1 MYIYLPNTALTGEMA
16 EELECGVCLTLPE
29 GEVHQCNEGHCYC
42 VACWRTLDPRRCPEC
57 RQPIQESNRNRAQE
71 ARIAALEATCD
82 HCAEVTT
89 RGAMAAHLCACSQR
103 PTACAGAA
111 AGCGWAGVVVEQ
123 AAHEA
128 ICPFAICL
136 QMMVPLQARCD
147 GLQARCD
154 GLQAQNQQLQQQVAA
169 LEPQN
174 QQLQSQNQQLQSQ
187 NQLLQRQVAAL
198 QPLAGRV
205 RALEGEG
212 EAQAGGR
219 RRRQRVGAAPH
230 DAPPSNAAVKR
241 MGVAAAVAALRTHVA
256 VRRVAEEGCHRIA
269 CLCAEVGNRQPAV
282 EAGALEAV
290 VAALLAHPQVA
301 AVQQWGCCA
310 LGNVCNGEDAAA
322 TARKQRA
329 VLARAPD
336 AVMVAMQLH
345 QDNNAVQHCG
355 GQQVLDQALEVV
367 RHYVLEYFTSHDGA
381 IGVIG
386 ATMIN
391 CRNALEPRGVHYMQ
405 VQAAVLA
412 LSNEGHL
419 YTTID
424 GAHYKA
430 TA

>member
-1 MYIYLPNTALTGEMA
+1 MDNPLDCP
-16 EELECGVCLTLPE
+16 VCLTLPG
-29 GEVHQCNEGHCYC
+29 GEVHQCHNGHCYC
-42 VACWRTLDPRRCPEC
+42 VECWGEFRAPRRCPEC
-57 RQPIQESNRNRAQE
+57 RQALPQLNRNRAQE
-71 ARIAALEATCD
+71 ERIAALPAQCD
-82 HCAEVTT
+82 HCAEATT
-89 RGAMAAHLCACSQR
+89 RGAKAAHELACPQR
-103 PTACAGAA
+103 PANCFGAA
-111 AGCGWAGVVVEQ
+111 AGCGWAGVAAGQ
-123 AAHEA
+123 QAHEA
-128 ICPFAICL
+128 ACPLAGCQRL
-136 QMMVPLQARCD
+136 MAPLQALCA
-147 GLQARCD
+147 GLQAD
-154 GLQAQNQQLQQQVAA
+154 NQQLRQQVQAVNQQLRQQVAA
-169 LEPQN
+169 LEPLQAQN
-174 QQLQSQNQQLQSQ
+174 EQLQ
-187 NQLLQRQVAAL
+187 QRVAAL
-198 QPLAGRV
+198 EPLAGRV
-205 RALEGEG
+205 RALEGDAG
-212 EAQAGGR
+212 EGGR
-219 RRRQRVGAAPH
+219 RQRQRVGAAPH

-256 VRRVAEEGCHRIA
+256 VRRVAEEACHRVA
-269 CLCAEVGNRQPAV
+269 CLCTDVGNRQPAV
-282 EAGALEAV
+282 EAGALEAM

-391 CRNALEPRGVHYMQ
+391 CRNALQPRGVHYMQ

>member
-1 MYIYLPNTALTGEMA
+1 M
-16 EELECGVCLTLPE
+16 
-29 GEVHQCNEGHCYC
+29 
-42 VACWRTLDPRRCPEC
+42 
-57 RQPIQESNRNRAQE
+57 
-71 ARIAALEATCD
+71 
-82 HCAEVTT
+82 
-89 RGAMAAHLCACSQR
+89 
-103 PTACAGAA
+103 GAA
-111 AGCGWAGVVVEQ
+111 AGCGWAGVAAGQ
-123 AAHEA
+123 QAHEA
-128 ICPFAICL
+128 ACPLAGCQRL
-136 QMMVPLQARCD
+136 MAPLQALCA
-147 GLQARCD
+147 GLQAD
-154 GLQAQNQQLQQQVAA
+154 NQQLRQQVQAVNQQLRQQVAA
-169 LEPQN
+169 LEPLQAQN
-174 QQLQSQNQQLQSQ
+174 EQLQ
-187 NQLLQRQVAAL
+187 QRVAAL
-198 QPLAGRV
+198 EPLAGRV
-205 RALEGEG
+205 RALEGGAE
-212 EAQAGGR
+212 EGGR
-219 RRRQRVGAAPH
+219 RQRQRVGAAPH

-336 AVMVAMQLH
+336 AVVVAMQAH

-355 GQQVLDQALEVV
+355 GQQVLDQPMEVI
-367 RHYVLEYFTSHDGA
+367 RHYVMEYFTSHDGA

-391 CRNALEPRGVHYMQ
+391 CRNALQPRGVTYMQ

>member
-1 MYIYLPNTALTGEMA
+1 M
-16 EELECGVCLTLPE
+16 
-29 GEVHQCNEGHCYC
+29 
-42 VACWRTLDPRRCPEC
+42 
-57 RQPIQESNRNRAQE
+57 
-71 ARIAALEATCD
+71 
-82 HCAEVTT
+82 
-89 RGAMAAHLCACSQR
+89 
-103 PTACAGAA
+103 
-111 AGCGWAGVVVEQ
+111 
-123 AAHEA
+123 
-128 ICPFAICL
+128 
-136 QMMVPLQARCD
+136 
-147 GLQARCD
+147 
-154 GLQAQNQQLQQQVAA
+154 
-169 LEPQN
+169 
-174 QQLQSQNQQLQSQ
+174 
-187 NQLLQRQVAAL
+187 
-198 QPLAGRV
+198 
-205 RALEGEG
+205 
-212 EAQAGGR
+212 
-219 RRRQRVGAAPH
+219 
-230 DAPPSNAAVKR
+230 
-241 MGVAAAVAALRTHVA
+241 AALRTHVA

-336 AVMVAMQLH
+336 AVVVAMQAH

-355 GQQVLDQALEVV
+355 GQQVLDQPMEVI
-367 RHYVLEYFTSHDGA
+367 RHYVMEYFTSHDGA

-391 CRNALEPRGVHYMQ
+391 CRNALQPRGVTYMQ

>member
-1 MYIYLPNTALTGEMA
+1 MDNPLDCP
-16 EELECGVCLTLPE
+16 VCLTLPG
-29 GEVHQCNEGHCYC
+29 GEVHQCHNGHCYC
-42 VACWRTLDPRRCPEC
+42 VECWGEFRAPRRCPEC
-57 RQPIQESNRNRAQE
+57 RQALPQLNRNRAQE
-71 ARIAALEATCD
+71 ERIAALPAQCD
-82 HCAEVTT
+82 HCAEATT
-89 RGAMAAHLCACSQR
+89 RGAKAAHELACPQR
-103 PTACAGAA
+103 PANCFGAA
-111 AGCGWAGVVVEQ
+111 AGCGWAGVAAGQ
-123 AAHEA
+123 QAHEA
-128 ICPFAICL
+128 ACPLAGCQRL
-136 QMMVPLQARCD
+136 MAPLQALCA
-147 GLQARCD
+147 GLQAD
-154 GLQAQNQQLQQQVAA
+154 NQQLRQQVQAVNQQLRQQVAA
-169 LEPQN
+169 LEPLQAQN
-174 QQLQSQNQQLQSQ
+174 EQLQ
-187 NQLLQRQVAAL
+187 QRVAAL
-198 QPLAGRV
+198 EPLAGRV
-205 RALEGEG
+205 RALEGDAG
-212 EAQAGGR
+212 EGGR
-219 RRRQRVGAAPH
+219 RQRQRVGAAPH

-269 CLCAEVGNRQPAV
+269 CLCTDVGNRQPAV
-282 EAGALEAV
+282 EAGALEAM